1 MVMLSGG
8 GAAEGIQGGDRSRSL
23 CAGMI
28 LQEEGQM
35 TDERFNDYQLKEL
48 GRCFDIVKEEIDL
61 KYREKAEEMT
71 AKLPKHGRPRH
82 WDVMKEAIDNFDGVS
97 KLIMKN
103 ELDKFP
109 GTGWQEIM
117 LLVEAIERGQRN
129 EPEKTRLLT
138 KGLICWWEC
147 SEAGFREKNGI
158 PRIFAGP
165 QWENPGER
173 GISPMLMAIAEL

>member
-1 MVMLSGG
+1 
-8 GAAEGIQGGDRSRSL
+8 
-23 CAGMI
+23 MI

-48 GRCFDIVKEEIDL
+48 GRCFDIVREEIDL

-71 AKLPKHGRPRH
+71 AKLPKHGRPSH

-129 EPEKTRLLT
+129 EPEKTRALD
-138 KGLICWWEC
+138 KGLNLLV
-147 SEAGFREKNGI
+147 GMFRSRFPGEKWNPEDFRWTTVGD
-158 PRIFAGP
+158 
-165 QWENPGER
+165 PGER